1 MAVFKEGKMKLSTT
15 TADLSGYAKNRAEQ
29 LALFEGTGFRIFDL
43 SLYTINSPG
52 SLYLEKNDEWKKE
65 IEAVGIMAEKLGFSF
80 CLCHG
85 PSGQF
90 YNGEEERQNLILTT
104 KRAIEACAM
113 LGIKDIVVHSVTY
126 PEITPT
132 QFKKENKKFNE
143 MFFDDMEKH
152 GVNVLIEN
160 STRKN
165 SRDYYL
171 RFGMEMKEYIEFV
184 GHPMLY
190 ACWDTGHAHMEG
202 VDQYES
208 IVTLG
213 NLLRGLHIADNLGN
227 ADSHTAPFFG
237 TCNFDAVMQGL
248 LDIQYA
254 GTFNYE
260 CENVVF
266 PQNSWPHKRKPWFY
280 KGEEVKTLHQIP
292 LHIKKKAVALC
303 YEIGMHILT
312 SYNCF
317 EE

>member
-1 MAVFKEGKMKLSTT
+1 M
-15 TADLSGYAKNRAEQ
+15 
-29 LALFEGTGFRIFDL
+29 
-43 SLYTINSPG
+43 
-52 SLYLEKNDEWKKE
+52 EKNDEWKKE

-213 NLLRGLHIADNLGN
+213 NLLRGLHIADNLGMP
-227 ADSHTAPFFG
+227 TA
-237 TCNFDAVMQGL
+237 
-248 LDIQYA
+248 
-254 GTFNYE
+254 
-260 CENVVF
+260 
-266 PQNSWPHKRKPWFY
+266 
-280 KGEEVKTLHQIP
+280 IP
-292 LHIKKKAVALC
+292 LLLVPAISMPSCKDCWIFNMPVSLIMNAKMLYFPK
-303 YEIGMHILT
+303 ILG
-312 SYNCF
+312 S
-317 EE
+317 